1 MRLKSGGARALALLA
16 VLTLVGLT
24 GCSSPSGSGAPTT
37 APARVGT
44 PSPVDLRQRITE
56 FTDRITPGGHYRV
69 PGERDRRAVADGVR
83 ALLDGHRATAE
94 RALAKVG
101 YGVRALVDRDS
112 GQQVAEIA
120 DATADGEARRGW
132 GRVYVDL
139 RGPARW
145 QVQVPHPTA
154 DLRSEQ
160 LGVGLLRGTP
170 GGVLILAGAHRA
182 AASDASGAA
191 GPSDEAGASDVAD
204 VAHRRDSVFAA
215 VSDALA
221 DRKLPAV
228 QVHGFADSSLPDE
241 DVVVSTGKGDAG
253 LRWARRLSEALR
265 ARDLRVCE
273 VWERY
278 CGRLEGRTNVEGDHA
293 AAVKVPFL
301 HVEHSRRVRMDDHL
315 VAEAVG
321 ALTEVT
327 RRWGGDGA

>member
-24 GCSSPSGSGAPTT
+24 GCSSPAGSGPPAT

-44 PSPVDLRQRITE
+44 PGSVDLRQRITD
-56 FTDRITPGGHYRV
+56 FTDRITAGGRYQV

-83 ALLDGHRATAE
+83 ALLDGHRAGAE

-101 YGVRALVDRDS
+101 YTVRALVDRDG

-154 DLRSEQ
+154 DLRTEQ
-160 LGVGLLRGTP
+160 LGIGLLRGTP
-170 GGVLILAGAHRA
+170 GGVLVLAGAHRA
-182 AASDASGAA
+182 AGGSSTEGAA
-191 GPSDEAGASDVAD
+191 DAPDVAD

-221 DRKLPAV
+221 DRELPAV
-228 QVHGFADSSLPDE
+228 QVHGFADSSLPDQ

-253 LRWARRLSEALR
+253 LRWARRLAGELR

-293 AAVKVPFL
+293 AAVGVPFL
-301 HVEHSRRVRMDDHL
+301 HVEHNRRVRMDDGL
-315 VAEAVG
+315 VAEAVA
-321 ALTEVT
+321 ALREVT
-327 RRWGGDGA
+327 RRWGG

>member
-1 MRLKSGGARALALLA
+1 MRLTPDGVRALALLA

-37 APARVGT
+37 TPARVGT
-44 PSPVDLRQRITE
+44 PSPVDLRQWITE

-94 RALAKVG
+94 RALAEVG

-120 DATADGEARRGW
+120 DTTADGEARRGW

-160 LGVGLLRGTP
+160 LGIGLLRAAP

-182 AASDASGAA
+182 AASDASGGA
-191 GPSDEAGASDVAD
+191 DDTGASDVAD

-253 LRWARRLSEALR
+253 LRWARRLSGALR
-265 ARDLRVCE
+265 ARELRVCE

-301 HVEHSRRVRMDDHL
+301 HVEHSRRVRGDDVL
-315 VAEAVG
+315 VEKAVRALAEVAGEWG
-321 ALTEVT
+321 AGS
-327 RRWGGDGA
+327 R

>member
-1 MRLKSGGARALALLA
+1 MRLKSGGARVFALLA
-16 VLTLVGLT
+16 VLTLTGLA
-24 GCSSPSGSGAPTT
+24 GCSSPSGSRPPAT

-44 PSPVDLRQRITE
+44 PSPVDLRQRITD
-56 FTDRITPGGHYRV
+56 FTDRITASGRYQV

-83 ALLDGHRATAE
+83 ALLDGHRARAE
-94 RALAKVG
+94 RALTEVG
-101 YGVRALVDRDS
+101 YTVRALVDRDG

-160 LGVGLLRGTP
+160 LGIGLLRGTP
-170 GGVLILAGAHRA
+170 GGVLVLAGAHRA
-182 AASDASGAA
+182 AGPGTPD
-191 GPSDEAGASDVAD
+191 PSDGTGTSDVAD

-228 QVHGFADSSLPDE
+228 QVHGFADSSLPDQ

-253 LRWARRLSEALR
+253 LRPARRLAEALR

-293 AAVKVPFL
+293 AAVGVPFL
-301 HVEHSRRVRMDDHL
+301 HVEHNRRVRMDDRL
-315 VAEAVG
+315 VAAAVE

-327 RRWGGDGA
+327 RRWGGA